1 MGEWLGYLRAGVP
14 EPSLSG
20 IQTSL
25 PVEKH
30 WPTSSV
36 QDKQH
41 TSSYSSGTVEVV
53 SYFHLMLQA
62 RSGFWMYL
70 SRSSTA
76 PLSLPLSFL
85 GFIKTVL
92 ALAKF

>member
-1 MGEWLGYLRAGVP
+1 MSEWLGYLRAGVP
-14 EPSLSG
+14 EPFLSG

-30 WPTSSV
+30 WPISSV

-41 TSSYSSGTVEVV
+41 TSSYSSGAVEVA

-62 RSGFWMYL
+62 CSGFWRYL
-70 SRSSTA
+70 NRSSTA
-76 PLSLPLSFL
+76 PLSLSLSL
-85 GFIKTVL
+85 GPSFY
-92 ALAKF
+92 

>member
-1 MGEWLGYLRAGVP
+1 MSECLGYLRAGVP

-20 IQTSL
+20 IQTTL

-41 TSSYSSGTVEVV
+41 TSSYFSGTVEAV

-62 RSGFWMYL
+62 CSGF
-70 SRSSTA
+70 
-76 PLSLPLSFL
+76 
-85 GFIKTVL
+85 
-92 ALAKF
+92 